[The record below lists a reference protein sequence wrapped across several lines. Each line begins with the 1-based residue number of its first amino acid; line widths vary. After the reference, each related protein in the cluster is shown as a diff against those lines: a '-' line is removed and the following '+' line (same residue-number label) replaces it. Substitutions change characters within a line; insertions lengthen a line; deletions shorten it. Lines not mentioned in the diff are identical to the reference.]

1 MTTYASTE
9 DWNME
14 FGIFAT
20 ECELENYFVDV
31 WGTDDECYDDMD
43 DEEIS
48 IWYDIAEDNEWNN
61 LPFHTIEC
69 SE

>member
-1 MTTYASTE
+1 
-9 DWNME
+9 ME

>member
-1 MTTYASTE
+1 
-9 DWNME
+9 ME

-48 IWYDIAEDNEWNN
+48 NWYDIAEENEWNN
-61 LPFHTIEC
+61 LPFHTIGC